1 MAHYQFS
8 IINYQLKNMAIT
20 NLNNTHL
27 TVAEVTA
34 ANNAL
39 TTLETAL
46 AVVNVNLSTE
56 DRQRYGS
63 INEQNKLLVN
73 KAKDFHNNQPGLQ
86 TPHIDWAEFTNDY
99 ASRNN
104 LEGMIARLESLTTR
118 LKNAKILHDYD
129 NYQAALAD
137 YAYTNFMAGT
147 ATPGYET
154 KMNEMKQFFGRTS
167 PSTPPTV

>member
-1 MAHYQFS
+1 MS
-8 IINYQLKNMAIT
+8 IT

-27 TVAEVTA
+27 TTA
-34 ANNAL
+34 QATSGTTAL

-46 AVVNVNLSTE
+46 AIININLSAD

-73 KAKDFHNNQPGLQ
+73 KTMDYHNNQPSLQ
-86 TPHIDWAEFTNDY
+86 TPHVNWAEFANDY

-104 LEGMIARLESLTTR
+104 MENMIARLESLTTR

-137 YAYTNFMAGT
+137 YAYTNQLVQWS
-147 ATPGYET
+147 T
-154 KMNEMKQFFGRTS
+154 KLSLHYPKHFLRRRPLHVALEFAKKQILVTM
-167 PSTPPTV
+167 

>member
-1 MAHYQFS
+1 MP
-8 IINYQLKNMAIT
+8 IT

-27 TVAEVTA
+27 TPVQATTA
-34 ANNAL
+34 TTAL
-39 TTLETAL
+39 AALETAL
-46 AVVNVNLSTE
+46 AVVNINLSAE

-73 KAKDFHNNQPGLQ
+73 KTMDYHNSQSALQ
-86 TPHIDWAEFTNDY
+86 TPHVNWAEFANDY
-99 ASRNN
+99 TSRGNM
-104 LEGMIARLESLTTR
+104 ESMIARLESLTTR

-147 ATPGYET
+147 GTTGYET
-154 KMNEMKQFFGRTS
+154 KMNDMKQFFNRTT
-167 PSTPPTV
+167 PPPTPPTV

>member
-1 MAHYQFS
+1 
-8 IINYQLKNMAIT
+8 MAIT

-27 TVAEVTA
+27 TEAEVNA
-34 ANNAL
+34 AKDAL
-39 TTLETAL
+39 TVLETAL
-46 AVVNVNLSTE
+46 TLVNINLSAE

-73 KAKDFHNNQPGLQ
+73 KVMDYHNNQPALQ
-86 TPHIDWAEFTNDY
+86 TPHIDWVEFSKDNT
-99 ASRNN
+99 SRAN
-104 LEGMIARLESLTTR
+104 LESMIARLESLTTR

-147 ATPGYET
+147 GTVGYET
-154 KMNEMKQFFGRTS
+154 KMNDLKQFFGRTS
-167 PSTPPTV
+167 SGSQNTPTEN

>member
-1 MAHYQFS
+1 MS
-8 IINYQLKNMAIT
+8 IT

-27 TVAEVTA
+27 TAAQVTSATSALA
-34 ANNAL
+34 A
-39 TTLETAL
+39 LETAL
-46 AVVNVNLSTE
+46 AVVNINLSAE

-73 KAKDFHNNQPGLQ
+73 KTMDYHNSQPALQ
-86 TPHIDWAEFTNDY
+86 TPHVNWTEYANDY
-99 ASRNN
+99 NSRNN
-104 LEGMIARLESLTTR
+104 MESMIARLESLTIR

-147 ATPGYET
+147 GTTGYET
-154 KMNEMKQFFGRTS
+154 KMNELSQFFSRTTA
-167 PSTPPTV
+167 PTTPPTV

>member
-1 MAHYQFS
+1 MS
-8 IINYQLKNMAIT
+8 IT

-27 TVAEVTA
+27 TTAQVTS
-34 ANNAL
+34 
-39 TTLETAL
+39 TTTAL
-46 AVVNVNLSTE
+46 AALETELAIINVNLSAE

-73 KAKDFHNNQPGLQ
+73 KAMDYHNNQPALQ
-86 TPHIDWAEFTNDY
+86 TPHVDWTEFAKDY

-137 YAYTNFMAGT
+137 YAYTSFMAGT
-147 ATPGYET
+147 GTTGYET
-154 KMNEMKQFFGRTS
+154 KMNEMKQFFSRSAGT
-167 PSTPPTV
+167 TPQTV

>member
-1 MAHYQFS
+1 MP
-8 IINYQLKNMAIT
+8 IT

-27 TVAEVTA
+27 TTPQVTTATTALA
-34 ANNAL
+34 A
-39 TTLETAL
+39 LETAL
-46 AVVNVNLSTE
+46 AVVNINLSAE

-73 KAKDFHNNQPGLQ
+73 KTMDYHNSQPALQ
-86 TPHIDWAEFTNDY
+86 TPHVNWEEFANDY

-104 LEGMIARLESLTTR
+104 MENMIARLESLTTR

-147 ATPGYET
+147 GTTGYET
-154 KMNEMKQFFGRTS
+154 KMNDMKQFFSRTTA
-167 PSTPPTV
+167 PTTPPVV